1 MITCRTCG
9 RLGNFMFQFSAT
21 YCHALKYGF
30 DYCMPL
36 RSMNEKAWP
45 TPKIGRIKY
54 GSPQP
59 GKTFK
64 QPTHAYHPIPN
75 EDNLTLEGY
84 WQSEKYW
91 HGYKEQIAEALGF
104 VHKPEPYVAVHIRR
118 GDYLKYPD
126 QFPVMPLDYYK
137 FAMEFMGSITDP
149 GYHKFR
155 IYSDD
160 IKWCMEVFD
169 PKNKLLNYMA
179 FNAPLHI
186 EFSENKDPL
195 TDMKDMYNASAF
207 IIGNSTFS
215 LFPALLRC
223 DNPMVIAP
231 AENHWPW
238 CGKNGSEASD
248 LMPERFIKIN
258 ANELINNRTKV

>member
-1 MITCRTCG
+1 MITCKLFAG
-9 RLGNFMFQFSAT
+9 LGNQLFMISASVA
-21 YCHALKYGF
+21 HALKMGTTYSIPKKTISPAIWRTYF
-30 DYCMPL
+30 SHLPETKSATLHYYKEKRHSYDPL
-36 RSMNEKAWP
+36 PEVDS
-45 TPKIGRIKY
+45 
-54 GSPQP
+54 
-59 GKTFK
+59 
-64 QPTHAYHPIPN
+64 
-75 EDNLTLEGY
+75 LTIEGY
-84 WQSEKYW
+84 FQSEKYW

-126 QFPVMPLDYYK
+126 QFPVMPVEYYK
-137 FAMEFMGSITDP
+137 MAMEFMGSITDP

-160 IKWCMEVFD
+160 IKWCKEVFN
-169 PKNKLLNYMA
+169 PGHKLLNYMA

-195 TDMKDMYNASAF
+195 SDMKDMYNASAF

-215 LFPALLRC
+215 LYPALLRS

-231 AENHWPW
+231 AEDRWFGLKAKHLET
-238 CGKNGSEASD
+238 CD
-248 LMPERFIKIN
+248 LLNEKWIKI
-258 ANELINNRTKV
+258 